1 MNNTIKIT
9 KILLNQIKYSKMNNE
24 DIESPYY
31 IAKEYFNN
39 FEIDTDTKLF
49 NDVVNN
55 LTKSI

>member
-39 FEIDTDTKLF
+39 FDINTDSKLF
-49 NDVVNN
+49 DDVVNN
-55 LTKSI
+55 LIKSI